1 MELRVGLLAVL
12 LATVSRAALAQD
24 ATALK
29 RLEVKAGAS
38 TATIGTEAG
47 RLCRGQVA
55 RGGRVGLLGN
65 RDFMDTPF
73 NITGYT
79 AEMSGELLN
88 ETLFLGL
95 DDARAKIA
103 SWFADYNPVS

>member
-1 MELRVGLLAVL
+1 MP
-12 LATVSRAALAQD
+12 
-24 ATALK
+24 
-29 RLEVKAGAS
+29 
-38 TATIGTEAG
+38 AG
-47 RLCRGQVA
+47 RW
-55 RGGRVGLLGN
+55 RVGLLGN

-73 NITGYT
+73 NITSYT

-103 SWFADYNPVS
+103 SWFADYNIGRPHSALRYLSSWLMPPTAPQCTIGCAT